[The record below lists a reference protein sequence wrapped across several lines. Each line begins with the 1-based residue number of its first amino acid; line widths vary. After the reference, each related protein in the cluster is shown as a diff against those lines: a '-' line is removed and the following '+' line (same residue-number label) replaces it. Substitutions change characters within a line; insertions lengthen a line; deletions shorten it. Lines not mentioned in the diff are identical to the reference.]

1 MYSGVSPCAWDSGG
15 VKRAKDTFRVQVSS
29 WSEQEA
35 VNRDCGKVANEGVIT
50 SWRRE
55 GYSLFTPQLHPCLKE
70 FRGVEKGKT
79 ESWGQNE
86 PLGWGRSR
94 KNCPPN
100 KEGPASKVPVQ
111 GSREM
116 GQREALPAAWL
127 AGLLVIKQPRGQQLP
142 FPLWTEPKS
151 SSWLNTPDPE
161 LAREVWIGLS

>member
-79 ESWGQNE
+79 ERDTDTE
-86 PLGWGRSR
+86 EEGRGPR
-94 KNCPPN
+94 KITLIGN
-100 KEGPASKVPVQ
+100 KTGK
-111 GSREM
+111 
-116 GQREALPAAWL
+116 
-127 AGLLVIKQPRGQQLP
+127 
-142 FPLWTEPKS
+142 
-151 SSWLNTPDPE
+151 
-161 LAREVWIGLS
+161 